1 MLKLLEVV
9 VALGAVAGVIALFVH
24 WERSGKEHLVVLVLL
39 GLLVVEATLYADQD
53 TLPRSIFHPGS
64 GSTQVRLPEI
74 YISLALIARLIARGK
89 PTRIG
94 LPAGLWLAFAAWM
107 MVGVVEGQLYHNQLT
122 QNLYEAKDILYIVGA
137 YALAA
142 GVPVR
147 RYLDGGALYRLG
159 ALSTAC
165 ASIVAVMAIAKIS
178 INMSLPA
185 LPLQNFGADGNE
197 SAALFL
203 AIGTICFL
211 VRLASGSVRFR
222 HVLGLVP
229 VVICVVLASERAV
242 LLNLAAVVAVIGL
255 ALIIGYRHGIA
266 RRFRLTSQQIGR
278 LVLGILAAV
287 SAVLLVV
294 VVPAALDR
302 RAPRIPLVSSFNGLF
317 TSQGKIESAQ
327 DRVTLASVA
336 ESMIHQHPLIG
347 WGLGVKFQY
356 YESGSRSVKTIAYAH
371 DIVLDIWLRVGIIG
385 VVLFVVALAVS
396 LVGGLQVWRRHT
408 DPVTAALALALI
420 AVLTGLLVTAFLEPL
435 IDEYRLA
442 TLFGVC
448 LGMLRATV
456 TTPLGPGPK
465 SMFGR
470 PELGAELAP
479 VGGGR
484 WGQELLGR
492 P

>member
-1 MLKLLEVV
+1 VLKLLEAVL
-9 VALGAVAGVIALFVH
+9 ALGAVVGVIALFVH

-39 GLLVVEATLYADQD
+39 GMLVVEATIYADQN

-89 PTRIG
+89 PRRIS
-94 LPAGLWLAFAAWM
+94 LPAGLWLAFAVWM
-107 MVGVVEGQLYHNQLT
+107 VVGLVEGRLNHNLMT
-122 QNLYEAKDILYIVGA
+122 QNLYEAKDIIYIVGA

-142 GVPVR
+142 GVPIR

-165 ASIVAVMAIAKIS
+165 ASIVAVMAVAKIS
-178 INMSLPA
+178 INMNLPG
-185 LPLQNFGADGNE
+185 LPLQNFGAVGNE

-229 VVICVVLASERAV
+229 VVMCVVLASERAV
-242 LLNLAAVVAVIGL
+242 LLNLVGVAAVIAL
-255 ALIIGYRHGIA
+255 ALLIGHRHGIA
-266 RRFRLTSQQIGR
+266 RRFRLTSQQVGR

-287 SAVLLVV
+287 SALLLVV

-302 RAPRIPLVSSFNGLF
+302 RAPRLPLLSSFNGLF
-317 TSQGKIESAQ
+317 TSQGKVESAQ
-327 DRVTLASVA
+327 DRVNLASVA
-336 ESMIHQHPLIG
+336 ESMIHQHPIIG
-347 WGLGVKFQY
+347 WGLGVEFNY
-356 YESGSRSVKTIAYAH
+356 YEAGSRSVMPIAYAH
-371 DIVLDIWLRVGIIG
+371 NILLDIWLRVGIIG
-385 VVLFVVALAVS
+385 VVLFAVALAVS

-442 TLFGVC
+442 TLFGVS

-456 TTPLGPGPK
+456 TTPVGPGPR

-470 PELGAELAP
+470 AELGAGLAL
-479 VGGGR
+479 VGGER
-484 WGQELLGR
+484 
-492 P
+492 

>member
-1 MLKLLEVV
+1 
-9 VALGAVAGVIALFVH
+9 
-24 WERSGKEHLVVLVLL
+24 
-39 GLLVVEATLYADQD
+39 
-53 TLPRSIFHPGS
+53 
-64 GSTQVRLPEI
+64 
-74 YISLALIARLIARGK
+74 
-89 PTRIG
+89 
-94 LPAGLWLAFAAWM
+94 
-107 MVGVVEGQLYHNQLT
+107 
-122 QNLYEAKDILYIVGA
+122 
-137 YALAA
+137 
-142 GVPVR
+142 
-147 RYLDGGALYRLG
+147 
-159 ALSTAC
+159 
-165 ASIVAVMAIAKIS
+165 
-178 INMSLPA
+178 MSLPG
-185 LPLQNFGADGNE
+185 LPLRSFGAVGNE

-222 HVLGLVP
+222 DVLGLVP

-242 LLNLAAVVAVIGL
+242 LLNLVAVLAVIGL
-255 ALIIGYRHGIA
+255 ALLIGHRHGIA

-302 RAPRIPLVSSFNGLF
+302 RAARIPLVSSLSGLF
-317 TSQGKIESAQ
+317 HSQGKVESAR

-336 ESMIHQHPLIG
+336 ESMIHQHPVIG

-356 YESGSRSVKTIAYAH
+356 YEAGSRSTKTIAYAH
-371 DIVLDIWLRVGIIG
+371 NVVLDIWLRVGIIG

-396 LVGGLQVWRRHT
+396 FVGGLRVWRRNT

-442 TLFGVC
+442 TLFGVS

-456 TTPLGPGPK
+456 TTPLGPAPT
-465 SMFGR
+465 STFGR
-470 PELGAELAP
+470 PELGAGLAP

-484 WGQELLGR
+484 WGQGSAGR